1 MIKKITILAALLT
14 LSGCRTYYEM
24 KNCDSEKN
32 YINSNPNALENYK
45 KIVAAGE
52 VNSYYLKII
61 PTKTCENNK
70 CISYEVNKYD
80 FIEMYFDDSSR
91 KGIYTIKLSNEKLDK
106 NCIKKQYS
114 SDKKCYSVTK
124 NNNNEIKSRFYVES
138 NYSNHVFY
146 KKFTDLK
153 ENIVLFESSY
163 QVYHIPT
170 PLDIPSGGVCN
181 IKSSP
186 ENYIFDIYSYPK

>member
-1 MIKKITILAALLT
+1 M
-14 LSGCRTYYEM
+14 CP
-24 KNCDSEKN
+24 DKN
-32 YINSNPNALENYK
+32 YINSNPEALENYK

-61 PTKTCENNK
+61 PTPSCENNK
-70 CISYEVNKYD
+70 CISYEINKYD
-80 FIEMYFDDSSR
+80 FIEMYFNDNSR
-91 KGIYTIKLSNEKLDK
+91 QGVYTIKVSTDPLDK
-106 NCIKKQYS
+106 SCIKKQYN
-114 SDKKCYSVTK
+114 SDKNCYSVTK
-124 NNNNEIKSRFYVES
+124 NDYNEIKSRFHVES

-170 PLDIPSGGVCN
+170 PLDIPSGGVCK
-181 IKSSP
+181 IKNNP
-186 ENYIFDIYSYPK
+186 KNYIFDIYSYPK